1 MPRISRLVV
10 KEEDAIYHVIS
21 RTALPGFVL
30 GDMEKDY
37 LVNLIK
43 RLSAV
48 FFVDVFGFCVMGN
61 HFHL

>member
-30 GDMEKDY
+30 GDVEKDY

-43 RLSAV
+43 RLSSV
-48 FFVDVFGFCVMGN
+48 FFC
-61 HFHL
+61 